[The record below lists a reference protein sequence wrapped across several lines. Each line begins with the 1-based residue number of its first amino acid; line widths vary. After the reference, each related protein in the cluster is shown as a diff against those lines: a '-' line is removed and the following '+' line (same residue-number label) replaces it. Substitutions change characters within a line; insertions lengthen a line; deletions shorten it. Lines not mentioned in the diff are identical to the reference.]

1 MGEFADHEKLYW
13 EKEKH
18 TVLGRKVKGL
28 VEVMKMDHEN
38 ETVLD
43 YDDHFEL
50 VIRRKRNAP
59 QEKRQ
64 GLRRQEHQRADQS
77 KQVAGQEAVA

>member
-1 MGEFADHEKLYW
+1 MEFADHEKLYW

-28 VEVMKMDHEN
+28 VAAMKMDHHN
-38 ETVLD
+38 EAILD
-43 YDDHFEL
+43 YDDYFEL
-50 VIRRKRNAP
+50 VIRRKQNAP

-64 GLRRQEHQRADQS
+64 RLCRQEY
-77 KQVAGQEAVA
+77 